1 MGLKRKTTTFFVF
14 LTLIMV
20 SALVAA
26 SLISFRYFAL
36 STAEDQ
42 ARTAAEIVR
51 VHLTE
56 SMVNG
61 TISKRKTFLERLA
74 GVKGLL
80 DVWVVRGPAV
90 VKQFGPG
97 FESEQRRDAIDEEV
111 IATVKPYFGLVD
123 RGRGEVFRATIPYV
137 AQSESEPHCMQC
149 HQVERG
155 DVLGAVTIFLSI
167 AEQRN
172 QALMIVML
180 MAGVVAL
187 FATLSMMF
195 SRRLIKPLI
204 DTAGAVQDAVHGAR
218 AGDFSARIQYQSDD
232 EVGQIAKDLNVLM
245 VLLSK
250 GLESIAQKVAK
261 LIRYTQ
267 PIGDNQLATTI
278 EMVESLEDV
287 SCFKQAIEEDE
298 TKEEVY
304 WRLSQVINKD
314 FMIDHFSIY
323 EVASSKNKLKPMIVD
338 GIPDGDCC
346 WCDPQVLVR
355 ADACRAKRTG
365 HLVDGISTP
374 GICTAFGP
382 RDDHI
387 NALHVC
393 IPMIQSG
400 SVGGVVQVVT
410 DPDRKALACNMMPF
424 IEVYLREAA
433 PVLEAK
439 RLMSTL
445 RESALRDPMT
455 GLHNRRFLQEYVDI
469 LISYTDRNKS
479 NFTVLMA
486 DLDYFKQV
494 NDTYGHEAGDATL
507 KALAKA
513 LTNCVRGSDL
523 VIRYGGEEFLIL
535 LRDTTPESGLK
546 VAEKIREAIENMKV
560 ELTGIVIKKT
570 LSLGVSGYPDD
581 SSNFWQVVKYADVAL
596 YKAKDAGRNKVLR
609 FTPDMWKDED
619 AY

>member
-1 MGLKRKTTTFFVF
+1 MGLKRKTTTFFFV
-14 LTLIMV
+14 LTVIMV
-20 SALVAA
+20 TALVGA
-26 SLISFRYFAL
+26 SLFSFRFFAL

-61 TISKRKTFLERLA
+61 TINKRKTFLDRLA
-74 GVKGLL
+74 AVKGLY
-80 DVWVVRGPAV
+80 DVRVVRGPGV

-97 FESEQRRDAIDEEV
+97 LKSEQHLDAIDKQV
-111 IATVKPYFGLVD
+111 IQSAKPFFGLVD
-123 RGRGEVFRATIPYV
+123 STGGQLFRATIPYI
-137 AQSESEPHCMQC
+137 AQSENEPHCLQC
-149 HQVERG
+149 HQVDKG
-155 DVLGAVTIFLSI
+155 DVLGAVSLYLSI
-167 AEQRN
+167 DEQRN
-172 QALMIVML
+172 QAFLIVIF
-180 MAGVVAL
+180 MATVVGL
-187 FATLSMMF
+187 FAVVSMGF

-204 DTAGAVQDAVHGAR
+204 DTAEAVQHAVHGAR
-218 AGDFSARIQYQSDD
+218 KGDFSARIQHQSDD
-232 EVGQIAKDLNVLM
+232 EVGQIAKDLNILL

-250 GLESIAQKVAK
+250 GLEGIAHKVAG
-261 LIRYTQ
+261 LIRYNQ
-267 PIGDNQLATTI
+267 PIGENQLATTI

-287 SCFKQAIEEDE
+287 SRFKQAIEEDE

-304 WRLSQVINKD
+304 WRLSKVINDD

-323 EVASSKNKLKPMIVD
+323 EVASSKNKLKPMVVD
-338 GIPDGDCC
+338 GVPGQDCC
-346 WCDPQVLVR
+346 WCDPQILVR

-365 HLVDGISTP
+365 HVVDGMSTT
-374 GICTAFGP
+374 GICTAFSP
-382 RDDHI
+382 REDLQD
-387 NALHVC
+387 AYHVC

-410 DPDRKALACNMMPF
+410 DRDRKALACNMMPF

-469 LISYTDRNKS
+469 LVSYTDRNKS
-479 NFTVLMA
+479 SFSVLMA

-507 KALAKA
+507 KALAKT
-513 LTNCVRGSDL
+513 LTNCVRSSDL
-523 VIRYGGEEFLIL
+523 VIRYGGEEFLIV
-535 LRDTTPESGLK
+535 LRDTDPEKSLL

-560 ELTGIVIKKT
+560 ELTGTVIQKT
-570 LSLGVSGYPDD
+570 ISVGVSGYPDD
-581 SSNFWQVVKYADVAL
+581 SSSFWQVVKYADVAL
-596 YKAKDAGRNKVLR
+596 YQAKETGRNKVLR
-609 FTPDMWKDED
+609 FLPEMWNEDD

>member
-1 MGLKRKTTTFFVF
+1 
-14 LTLIMV
+14 MV
-20 SALVAA
+20 SSLVGA
-26 SLISFRYFAL
+26 SLFSFRYFAL
-36 STAEDQ
+36 STAEEQ

-61 TISKRKTFLERLA
+61 TISKRKTFLDRLG

-80 DVWVVRGPAV
+80 DVWVVRGPNV
-90 VKQFGPG
+90 VKQYGPG
-97 FESEQRRDAIDEEV
+97 LESEQQNDAIDDQV
-111 IATVKPYFGLVD
+111 VQSTKPFFGLVD
-123 RGRGEVFRATIPYV
+123 YGDGEVFRATIPYV
-137 AQSESEPHCMQC
+137 AQSDNEPHCLQC
-149 HQVERG
+149 HQVAQGE
-155 DVLGAVTIFLSI
+155 VLGAVSLFLSVE
-167 AEQRN
+167 EQRN
-172 QALMIVML
+172 QAFMIVML

-187 FATLSMMF
+187 FAIVSMSF

-204 DTAGAVQDAVHGAR
+204 DTAEAVQEAVHGAR
-218 AGDFSARIQYQSDD
+218 KGDFSARIQHRSDD
-232 EVGQIAKDLNVLM
+232 EVGQIAKDLNILM

-250 GLESIAQKVAK
+250 GLESIAQKVAR
-261 LIRYTQ
+261 LIRYNQ

-287 SCFKQAIEEDE
+287 SYFKQAIEEDE
-298 TKEEVY
+298 TKDEVY
-304 WRLSQVINKD
+304 ARLSDVISRD
-314 FMIDHFSIY
+314 FMIDLFSIY
-323 EVASSKNKLKPMIVD
+323 EVASSKNKLVPMVVD
-338 GIPDGDCC
+338 GAAGKDCR
-346 WCDPQVLVR
+346 WCDPQVLIR

-365 HLVDGISTP
+365 RAVDGISTP
-374 GICTAFGP
+374 GICTAFAP
-382 RDDHI
+382 PKDHP
-387 NALHVC
+387 NAYHVC

-410 DPDRKALACNMMPF
+410 DPERKALACNMMPF

-445 RESALRDPMT
+445 RESSLRDPMT
-455 GLHNRRFLQEYVDI
+455 GLHNRRFLQEYVDV

-479 NFTVLMA
+479 SFTVLMA

-513 LTNCVRGSDL
+513 LSSSVRASDL
-523 VIRYGGEEFLIL
+523 LIRYGGEEFLIL
-535 LRDTTPESGLK
+535 LRDTDAEAGIK
-546 VAEKIREAIENMKV
+546 VAEKIRVSIEKMKV
-560 ELTGIVIKKT
+560 ELTGAVIQKT
-570 LSLGVSGYPDD
+570 ISIGISGYPED
-581 SSNFWQVVKYADVAL
+581 SRNFWQVVKYADVAL
-596 YKAKDAGRNKVLR
+596 YRAKEAGRNRVLR
-609 FTPDMWKDED
+609 FLPEMWTDEE

>member
-1 MGLKRKTTTFFVF
+1 MGLKRKTTTFFFV
-14 LTLIMV
+14 LTVIMV
-20 SALVAA
+20 TALVGA
-26 SLISFRYFAL
+26 SLFSFRFFAL

-61 TISKRKTFLERLA
+61 TINKRKTFLDRLA
-74 GVKGLL
+74 AVKGLY
-80 DVWVVRGPAV
+80 DVRVVRGPGV

-97 FESEQRRDAIDEEV
+97 LKSEQHLDAIDKQV
-111 IATVKPYFGLVD
+111 IQSAKPFFGLVD
-123 RGRGEVFRATIPYV
+123 STGRQLFRATIPYI
-137 AQSESEPHCMQC
+137 AQSENEPHCLQC
-149 HQVERG
+149 HQVDKG
-155 DVLGAVTIFLSI
+155 DVLGAVSLYLSI
-167 AEQRN
+167 DEQRN
-172 QALMIVML
+172 QAFLIVIF
-180 MAGVVAL
+180 MATVVGL
-187 FATLSMMF
+187 FAVVSMGF

-204 DTAGAVQDAVHGAR
+204 DTAEAVQHAVHGAR
-218 AGDFSARIQYQSDD
+218 KGDFSARIQHQSDD
-232 EVGQIAKDLNVLM
+232 EVGQIAKDLNILL

-250 GLESIAQKVAK
+250 GLEGIAHKVAG
-261 LIRYTQ
+261 LIRYNQ
-267 PIGDNQLATTI
+267 PIGENQLATTI

-287 SCFKQAIEEDE
+287 SRFKQAIEEDE

-304 WRLSQVINKD
+304 WRLSKVINDD

-323 EVASSKNKLKPMIVD
+323 EVASSKNKLKPMVVD
-338 GIPDGDCC
+338 GVPGQDCC
-346 WCDPQVLVR
+346 WCDPQILVR

-365 HLVDGISTP
+365 HVVDGMSTT
-374 GICTAFGP
+374 GICTAFSP
-382 RDDHI
+382 REDLQD
-387 NALHVC
+387 AYHVC

-410 DPDRKALACNMMPF
+410 DRDRKALACNMMPF

-469 LISYTDRNKS
+469 LVSYTDRNKS
-479 NFTVLMA
+479 SFSVLMA

-507 KALAKA
+507 KALAKT
-513 LTNCVRGSDL
+513 LTNCVRSSDL
-523 VIRYGGEEFLIL
+523 VIRYGGEEFLIV
-535 LRDTTPESGLK
+535 LRDTDPEKSLL

-560 ELTGIVIKKT
+560 ELTGTVIQKT
-570 LSLGVSGYPDD
+570 ISVGVSGYPDD
-581 SSNFWQVVKYADVAL
+581 SSSFWQVVKYADVAL
-596 YKAKDAGRNKVLR
+596 YQAKETGRNKVLR
-609 FTPDMWKDED
+609 FLPEMWKEDD

>member
-1 MGLKRKTTTFFVF
+1 MGLKRKTTTFFFV

-20 SALVAA
+20 SALVGA
-26 SLISFRYFAL
+26 SLFSFRYFAL

-61 TISKRKTFLERLA
+61 TITKRKTFLDRLA
-74 GVKGLL
+74 DVKGLF
-80 DVWVVRGPAV
+80 DVRVVRGPGV
-90 VKQFGPG
+90 VRQYGPG
-97 FESEQRRDAIDEEV
+97 LESEQHLDAIDNQV
-111 IATVKPYFGLVD
+111 VQSADPFFGLVD
-123 RGRGEVFRATIPYV
+123 SGNGQLFRATIPYI
-137 AQSESEPHCMQC
+137 AQSENEPHCLQC
-149 HQVERG
+149 HQVEQG
-155 DVLGAVTIFLSI
+155 DVLGAVSLFLSI
-167 AEQRN
+167 EEQRN
-172 QALMIVML
+172 QAFVIVII
-180 MAGVVAL
+180 MAMVVTL
-187 FATLSMMF
+187 FAVVSMGF

-204 DTAGAVQDAVHGAR
+204 DTAEAVQDAVHGAR
-218 AGDFSARIQYQSDD
+218 KGDFSARIQHMNDD
-232 EVGQIAKDLNVLM
+232 EVGQIAKDLNILL

-250 GLESIAQKVAK
+250 GLEGIAHKVAG
-261 LIRYTQ
+261 LIRYNQ
-267 PIGDNQLATTI
+267 PIGKNQLATTI

-287 SCFKQAIEEDE
+287 SRFKQAIEEDE

-304 WRLSQVINKD
+304 WRLSRVINDD
-314 FMIDHFSIY
+314 FMIDNFSIY
-323 EVASSKNKLKPMIVD
+323 EVASSKNKLKPMVVD
-338 GIPDGDCC
+338 GVPGQECC

-365 HLVDGISTP
+365 HVVDGMSTT
-374 GICTAFGP
+374 GICTAFSP
-382 RDDHI
+382 REDI
-387 NALHVC
+387 PEAYHVC

-410 DPDRKALACNMMPF
+410 DKDRKPLACNMMPF

-455 GLHNRRFLQEYVDI
+455 GLHNRRFLQEYVD
-469 LISYTDRNKS
+469 LLVSYTDRNKS
-479 NFTVLMA
+479 SFSVLMA
-486 DLDYFKQV
+486 DLDYFKQI

-507 KALAKA
+507 KELAKT
-513 LTNCVRGSDL
+513 LTNCVRASDL
-523 VIRYGGEEFLIL
+523 VIRYGGEEFLII
-535 LRDTTPESGLK
+535 LRDTEPDKSMQ

-560 ELTGIVIKKT
+560 ELTGAVVQRTISV
-570 LSLGVSGYPDD
+570 GVSGYPDD
-581 SSNFWQVVKYADVAL
+581 SSSFWQVVKYADVAL
-596 YKAKDAGRNKVLR
+596 YQAKDAGRNRVLR
-609 FTPDMWKDED
+609 FTQEMWEEED

>member
-20 SALVAA
+20 TALVGA
-26 SLISFRYFAL
+26 SLFSFRYFAL
-36 STAEDQ
+36 TTAEEQ
-42 ARTAAEIVR
+42 ARTAAEMVR

-61 TISKRKTFLERLA
+61 TIAKRKTFLDRLA
-74 GVKGLL
+74 GIKGLL
-80 DVWVVRGPAV
+80 DVWVVRAPGV
-90 VKQFGPG
+90 VKQYGPG
-97 FESEQRRDAIDEEV
+97 LKSEQQQDAIDDQV
-111 IATVKPYFGLVD
+111 ILSAKPFFGLVD
-123 RGRGEVFRATIPYV
+123 YGGGEVFRATIPYV
-137 AQSESEPHCMQC
+137 AQSGSEPHCLQC
-149 HQVERG
+149 HQVAEG
-155 DVLGAVTIFLSI
+155 DVLGAVSLFLSVE
-167 AEQRN
+167 EQRN
-172 QALMIVML
+172 QAFMIVML

-187 FATLSMMF
+187 FAIVSMSF

-204 DTAGAVQDAVHGAR
+204 DTAEAVQDAVHGAR
-218 AGDFSARIQYQSDD
+218 KGDFSARIQYQSDD
-232 EVGQIAKDLNVLM
+232 EVGQIAKDLNILL

-261 LIRYTQ
+261 LIRYNQ

-304 WRLSQVINKD
+304 WRLSQIINGD
-314 FMIDHFSIY
+314 FMLDHFTIY
-323 EVASSKNKLKPMIVD
+323 EVASSKNKLKSMVVD
-338 GIPDGDCC
+338 GVPDGECC
-346 WCDPQVLVR
+346 WCDPQILVR

-365 HLVDGISTP
+365 HLVDGISTS
-374 GICTAFGP
+374 GICTSFSP
-382 RDDHI
+382 REDMPD
-387 NALHVC
+387 ACHVC

-410 DPDRKALACNMMPF
+410 DQERKALACNMMPF

-479 NFTVLMA
+479 AFTVLMA
-486 DLDYFKQV
+486 DLDYFKQI

-513 LTNCVRGSDL
+513 LTASVRASDL

-535 LRDTTPESGLK
+535 LRDTAPEAGLQ
-546 VAEKIREAIENMKV
+546 VAEKIRETIEAMKV
-560 ELTGIVIKKT
+560 ELTGVVVQRTISI
-570 LSLGVSGYPDD
+570 GISGYPED
-581 SSNFWQVVKYADVAL
+581 STNFWQVVKYADVAL
-596 YKAKDAGRNKVLR
+596 YQAKDAGRNRILR
-609 FTPDMWKDED
+609 FTPEMWQEED

>member
-1 MGLKRKTTTFFVF
+1 
-14 LTLIMV
+14 MV
-20 SALVAA
+20 SALVGA
-26 SLISFRYFAL
+26 SLFSFRYFAL

-42 ARTAAEIVR
+42 ARRAAEIVR

-56 SMVNG
+56 SMVND
-61 TISKRKTFLERLA
+61 TINKRKTFLDRLA
-74 GVKGLL
+74 AIKGLF
-80 DVWVVRGPAV
+80 DVRVVRGPGV
-90 VKQFGPG
+90 INQFGQG
-97 FESEQRRDAIDEEV
+97 LKSEQQLDAIDKQV
-111 IATVKPYFGLVD
+111 IQSAQPFFGLVD
-123 RGRGEVFRATIPYV
+123 TADEQLFRATIPYI
-137 AQSESEPHCMQC
+137 AQSENEPHCLQC
-149 HQVERG
+149 HQVEVG
-155 DVLGAVTIFLSI
+155 DVLGAVSLYLSI
-167 AEQRN
+167 EEQRN
-172 QALMIVML
+172 QAFLIVMF
-180 MAGVVAL
+180 MAVAVGL
-187 FATLSMMF
+187 FAVLSMGF
-195 SRRLIKPLI
+195 SRRMIKPLI
-204 DTAGAVQDAVHGAR
+204 DTAEAVQNAVHGAR
-218 AGDFSARIQYQSDD
+218 KGDFSARIHHQTDD
-232 EVGQIAKDLNVLM
+232 EVGQIAKDLNILL

-250 GLESIAQKVAK
+250 GLEGIAEKVAG
-261 LIRYTQ
+261 LIRYNQ
-267 PIGDNQLATTI
+267 PIGQNQLATTI

-287 SCFKQAIEEDE
+287 SRFKQAIEEDE

-304 WRLSQVINKD
+304 WRLSKVINDD

-338 GIPDGDCC
+338 GVPGQDCC

-365 HLVDGISTP
+365 HVVDGMSTA
-374 GICTAFGP
+374 GICTAFSP
-382 RDDHI
+382 RQDIPD
-387 NALHVC
+387 AYHVC

-410 DPDRKALACNMMPF
+410 DRDRKALACNMMPF

-469 LISYTDRNKS
+469 LVSYTDRNKTS
-479 NFTVLMA
+479 FAVLMA

-507 KALAKA
+507 KELAKT
-513 LTNCVRGSDL
+513 LTSCVRSSDL
-523 VIRYGGEEFLIL
+523 VIRYGGEEFLMI
-535 LRDTTPESGLK
+535 LRDTDPDKSMQ

-560 ELTGIVIKKT
+560 ELTGTVVQRTISV
-570 LSLGVSGYPDD
+570 GVAGYPDD
-581 SSNFWQVVKYADVAL
+581 SSSFWQVVKYADVAL
-596 YKAKDAGRNKVLR
+596 YQAKDTGRNKVLR
-609 FTPDMWKDED
+609 FIPEMWKEDD

>member
-1 MGLKRKTTTFFVF
+1 MGLKRKTTTFFF
-14 LTLIMV
+14 ILTVIMV
-20 SALVAA
+20 SALVGA
-26 SLISFRYFAL
+26 SLFSFRYFAL

-51 VHLTE
+51 LHLTE

-61 TISKRKTFLERLA
+61 TITKRKTFFDRLS
-74 GVKGLL
+74 GIKGLFN
-80 DVWVVRGPAV
+80 VRVIRGPGVVR
-90 VKQFGPG
+90 QYGPG
-97 FESEQRRDAIDEEV
+97 LASEQQQDDIDEQV
-111 IATVKPYFGLVD
+111 LQSAKPFFGLVD
-123 RGRGEVFRATIPYV
+123 FGNEQVFRATIPYI
-137 AQSESEPHCMQC
+137 AQSENEPHCLQC
-149 HQVERG
+149 HQVDTG
-155 DVLGAVTIFLSI
+155 AVLGVVSLFLSI
-167 AEQRN
+167 EEQRN
-172 QALMIVML
+172 QAVLIVL
-180 MAGVVAL
+180 FMAAVVSL
-187 FATLSMMF
+187 FAVVSMGF

-204 DTAGAVQDAVHGAR
+204 DTAEAVQDAVHGAR
-218 AGDFSARIQYQSDD
+218 KGDFSARIHHQSDD
-232 EVGQIAKDLNVLM
+232 EVGQIAKDLNILM

-250 GLESIAQKVAK
+250 GLEGIAQKVAG
-261 LIRYTQ
+261 LIRYNH
-267 PIGDNQLATTI
+267 PIGENQLATTI

-287 SCFKQAIEEDE
+287 SRFKQAIEEDE

-304 WRLSQVINKD
+304 WRLSKVINDD
-314 FMIDHFSIY
+314 FMIDNFSIY
-323 EVASSKNKLKPMIVD
+323 EVASSKNKLKPMVVD
-338 GIPDGDCC
+338 GVPGKDCC

-365 HLVDGISTP
+365 HLVDGMSTT
-374 GICTAFGP
+374 GICTAFSP
-382 RDDHI
+382 REDIPD
-387 NALHVC
+387 AYHVC

-410 DPDRKALACNMMPF
+410 DKDRKALACNMMPF

-469 LISYTDRNKS
+469 LVSYTDRNKS
-479 NFTVLMA
+479 SFTVLMA
-486 DLDYFKQV
+486 DLDYFKQI

-507 KALAKA
+507 KALAKE
-513 LTNCVRGSDL
+513 LTNSVRASDL

-535 LRDTTPESGLK
+535 LRDTPPEKGLP
-546 VAEKIREAIENMKV
+546 VAEKIRETIENMKV
-560 ELTGIVIKKT
+560 ELTGVVVQRTISI
-570 LSLGVSGYPDD
+570 GIAGYPEN

-596 YKAKDAGRNKVLR
+596 YQAKDAGRNRVLR
-609 FTPDMWKDED
+609 FTPEMWNEDE

>member
-1 MGLKRKTTTFFVF
+1 MGLKRKTTTFFTI
-14 LTLIMV
+14 LTIVMV
-20 SALVAA
+20 AALVGA
-26 SLISFRYFAL
+26 SLFSFRYFAL
-36 STAEDQ
+36 TTAEEQ
-42 ARTAAEIVR
+42 ARTAAEMVR

-61 TISKRKTFLERLA
+61 TIAKRKTFLDRLA
-74 GVKGLL
+74 GIKGLL
-80 DVWVVRGPAV
+80 DVWVVRGPGV
-90 VKQFGPG
+90 VKQYGPG
-97 FESEQRRDAIDEEV
+97 LVSEQQQDAIDDQV
-111 IATVKPYFGLVD
+111 IQSAKPYFGLVD
-123 RGRGEVFRATIPYV
+123 YGEGEVFRATIPYV
-137 AQSESEPHCMQC
+137 AQSAGEPHCLQC
-149 HQVERG
+149 HQVPEG
-155 DVLGAVTIFLSI
+155 DVLGAVSLFLSVE
-167 AEQRN
+167 EQRN
-172 QALMIVML
+172 QAFMIVML
-180 MAGVVAL
+180 MAGVVGL

-204 DTAGAVQDAVHGAR
+204 DTAEAVQDAVHGAR
-218 AGDFSARIQYQSDD
+218 KGDFSARIQYQSDD
-232 EVGQIAKDLNVLM
+232 EVGQIAKDLNILL

-250 GLESIAQKVAK
+250 GLESIAQKVAR
-261 LIRYTQ
+261 LIRYNQ
-267 PIGDNQLATTI
+267 AIGDNQLATTI

-304 WRLSQVINKD
+304 WRLSQVINGD
-314 FMIDHFSIY
+314 FMLDHFTIY
-323 EVASSKNKLKPMIVD
+323 EVASSKNKLKPMVVD
-338 GIPDGDCC
+338 GVPDGECC
-346 WCDPQVLVR
+346 WCDPQILVR

-374 GICTAFGP
+374 GICTAFAP
-382 RDDHI
+382 REDMPD
-387 NALHVC
+387 AFHVC

-410 DPDRKALACNMMPF
+410 DRERKALACNMMPF

-479 NFTVLMA
+479 AFTVLMA
-486 DLDYFKQV
+486 DLDYFKQI

-513 LTNCVRGSDL
+513 LTASVRASDL

-535 LRDTTPESGLK
+535 LRDTAPEAGLQ
-546 VAEKIREAIENMKV
+546 VAEKIRQTIEAMKV
-560 ELTGIVIKKT
+560 ELTGVVVQRTISI
-570 LSLGVSGYPDD
+570 GISGYPED
-581 SSNFWQVVKYADVAL
+581 STNFWQVVKYADVAL
-596 YKAKDAGRNKVLR
+596 YQAKDAGRNRILR
-609 FTPDMWKDED
+609 FIPEMWKEED

>member
-1 MGLKRKTTTFFVF
+1 MGLKRKTTTFFF
-14 LTLIMV
+14 ILTVIMV
-20 SALVAA
+20 AALVGA
-26 SLISFRYFAL
+26 SLFSFRYFAL

-61 TISKRKTFLERLA
+61 TIDKRKTFLDRLA
-74 GVKGLL
+74 AVKGLFN
-80 DVWVVRGPAV
+80 VRVVRGPGV
-90 VKQFGPG
+90 VKQFGAG
-97 FESEQRRDAIDEEV
+97 LKSEQQLDSIDKQV
-111 IATVKPYFGLVD
+111 IQTAKPFFGLVD
-123 RGRGEVFRATIPYV
+123 SSGNQLFRATIPYV
-137 AQSESEPHCMQC
+137 AQSENEPHCLQC
-149 HQVERG
+149 HQVAKG
-155 DVLGAVTIFLSI
+155 DVLGAISLYLSI
-167 AEQRN
+167 EEQRD
-172 QALMIVML
+172 QAFLIVL
-180 MAGVVAL
+180 FMALVIGL
-187 FATLSMMF
+187 FAVVSMGF

-204 DTAGAVQDAVHGAR
+204 DTAEAVQLAVHGAR
-218 AGDFSARIQYQSDD
+218 KGDFSARIQHQSDD
-232 EVGQIAKDLNVLM
+232 EVGQIAKDLNILL

-250 GLESIAQKVAK
+250 GLEGIAHKVAG
-261 LIRYTQ
+261 LIRYNQ
-267 PIGDNQLATTI
+267 PIGENQLATTI

-287 SCFKQAIEEDE
+287 SRFKQAIEEDE

-304 WRLSQVINKD
+304 WRLSKVINDD

-323 EVASSKNKLKPMIVD
+323 EVASSKNKLKPMVVD
-338 GIPDGDCC
+338 GVPGHDCC
-346 WCDPQVLVR
+346 WCDPQILVR

-365 HLVDGISTP
+365 HVVDGMSTT
-374 GICTAFGP
+374 GICTAFSP
-382 RDDHI
+382 REDLED
-387 NALHVC
+387 AYHVC

-410 DPDRKALACNMMPF
+410 DRDRKALACNMMPF

-469 LISYTDRNKS
+469 LVSYTDRNKS
-479 NFTVLMA
+479 SFSVLMA
-486 DLDYFKQV
+486 DLDYFKQI

-507 KALAKA
+507 KALAKT
-513 LTNCVRGSDL
+513 LTSCVRASDL
-523 VIRYGGEEFLIL
+523 VIRYGGEEFLII
-535 LRDTTPESGLK
+535 LRDTDPEMSLQ

-560 ELTGIVIKKT
+560 ELTGTVVQRTISV
-570 LSLGVSGYPDD
+570 GVSGYPDD
-581 SSNFWQVVKYADVAL
+581 SSSFWQVVKYADVAL
-596 YKAKDAGRNKVLR
+596 YQAKDTGRNKVLR
-609 FTPDMWKDED
+609 FIPEMWKEDD

>member
-1 MGLKRKTTTFFVF
+1 MGLKRKTTTFFF
-14 LTLIMV
+14 ILTVIMV
-20 SALVAA
+20 GSLVGA
-26 SLISFRYFAL
+26 SLFSFRYFAL

-51 VHLTE
+51 LHLTE

-61 TISKRKTFLERLA
+61 TITKRKTFFDRLS
-74 GVKGLL
+74 GIKGLFN
-80 DVWVVRGPAV
+80 VRVVRGPGV
-90 VKQFGPG
+90 VRQYGPG
-97 FESEQRRDAIDEEV
+97 LVTEQQQDDIDEQV
-111 IATVKPYFGLVD
+111 LQSAKPFFGLVD
-123 RGRGEVFRATIPYV
+123 FGSDQVFRATIPYI
-137 AQSESEPHCMQC
+137 AQSENEPHCLQC
-149 HQVERG
+149 HQVDNG
-155 DVLGAVTIFLSI
+155 AVLGVVSLFLSI
-167 AEQRN
+167 EEQRN
-172 QALMIVML
+172 QAVLIVL
-180 MAGVVAL
+180 FMAAVVSL
-187 FATLSMMF
+187 FAVVSMGF

-204 DTAGAVQDAVHGAR
+204 DTAEAVQDAVHGAR
-218 AGDFSARIQYQSDD
+218 KGDFSARIHHQSDD
-232 EVGQIAKDLNVLM
+232 EVGQIAKDLNILM

-250 GLESIAQKVAK
+250 GLEGIAEKVAG
-261 LIRYTQ
+261 LIRYNH
-267 PIGDNQLATTI
+267 PIGENQLATTI

-287 SCFKQAIEEDE
+287 SRFKQAIEEDE

-304 WRLSQVINKD
+304 WRLSKVINED
-314 FMIDHFSIY
+314 FMIDNFSIY
-323 EVASSKNKLKPMIVD
+323 EVASSKNKLTPMVVD
-338 GIPDGDCC
+338 GVPGNDCC

-365 HLVDGISTP
+365 HLVDGMSTT
-374 GICTAFGP
+374 GICTAFSP
-382 RDDHI
+382 REDLPD
-387 NALHVC
+387 AYHVC

-410 DPDRKALACNMMPF
+410 DKDRKALACNMMPF

-469 LISYTDRNKS
+469 LVSYTDRNKS

-507 KALAKA
+507 KALAKE
-513 LTNCVRGSDL
+513 LTNSVRASDL

-535 LRDTTPESGLK
+535 LRDTPPEKGLP
-546 VAEKIREAIENMKV
+546 VAEKIRETIENMKV
-560 ELTGIVIKKT
+560 ELTGAVIQKT
-570 LSLGVSGYPDD
+570 ISIGVSGYPED

-596 YKAKDAGRNKVLR
+596 YQAKDTGRNRVLR
-609 FTPDMWKDED
+609 FTPEMWKEDE